1 LEGEISEVREQ
12 VVHLQSQVN
21 DGQDVTAK
29 NQNEKNKAEIQVVD
43 LRQNLTLLKD
53 EKTRIQNDLG

>member
-1 LEGEISEVREQ
+1 VREQ

-21 DGQDVTAK
+21 DVQDVTAK

-53 EKTRIQNDLG
+53 EKTRIQNDLGQA

>member
-1 LEGEISEVREQ
+1 M
-12 VVHLQSQVN
+12 VHLQSQVN

-53 EKTRIQNDLG
+53 EKTRIQNDLGQA